1 MSFHTYVTAINHD
14 NHMLAA
20 RIAAPGS
27 IEERIVLIGDNANGR
42 IAFSTSLGIEDQ
54 AILHAIITTRTPVD
68 RHHSLVQLASPS
80 RSRTA
85 RHSTNENGAVVS
97 LLRFR

>member
-20 RIAAPGS
+20 RIAAAGS

-42 IAFSTSLGIEDQ
+42 IAFSISLVIEDQ
-54 AILHAIITTRTPVD
+54 G
-68 RHHSLVQLASPS
+68 VQLASPS
-80 RSRTA
+80 RFRTA
-85 RHSTNENGAVVS
+85 QHDTNENGAAIR
-97 LLRFR
+97 LLRFVE